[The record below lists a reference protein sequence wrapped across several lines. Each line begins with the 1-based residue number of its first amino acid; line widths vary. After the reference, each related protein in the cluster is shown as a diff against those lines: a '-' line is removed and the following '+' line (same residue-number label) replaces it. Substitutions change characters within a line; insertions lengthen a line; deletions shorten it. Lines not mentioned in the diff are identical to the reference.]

1 MVYMLLLY
9 WSVQVKPDEIV
20 KRTLITEM
28 DSTKMKNTKK
38 IHIWKSSLTS
48 ENWTNQWF
56 PSFKIG
62 CTLHK
67 DMQNT
72 L

>member
-38 IHIWKSSLTS
+38 NTYLEKQFNIWEL
-48 ENWTNQWF
+48 NQSMISIF
-56 PSFKIG
+56 
-62 CTLHK
+62 
-67 DMQNT
+67 
-72 L
+72 